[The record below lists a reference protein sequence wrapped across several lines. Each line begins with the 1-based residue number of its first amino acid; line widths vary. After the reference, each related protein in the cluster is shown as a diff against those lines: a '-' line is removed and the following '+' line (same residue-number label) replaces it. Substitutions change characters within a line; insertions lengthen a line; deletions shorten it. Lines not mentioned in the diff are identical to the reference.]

1 MHQTL
6 TIAPSGISA
15 STVLLRFNFAKI
27 INSGQK
33 FGSGANFDRSQH
45 ARALTDLD
53 GQCGYGLLL
62 FPYLLEFRHVASGT
76 QKSRFR
82 NAAFGLLRNLLVRN

>member
-1 MHQTL
+1 MLELH
-6 TIAPSGISA
+6 
-15 STVLLRFNFAKI
+15 TVLLRFNFAKI

-62 FPYLLEFRHVASGT
+62 MSSIHSCFEFRHVASGT